1 MNMAPWQLS
10 PILFA
15 AAKVIDFIADMAPF
29 EGQLEQP
36 LLHGVSAF
44 LQVVTIYLV
53 AKGIILATR
62 VHRK

>member
-29 EGQLEQP
+29 AGQPEQP

-62 VHRK
+62 MHKR

>member
-1 MNMAPWQLS
+1 MNMAPWQVS

-15 AAKVIDFIADMAPF
+15 AAKVIDFIADIAPF
-29 EGQLEQP
+29 AGQPEQP

-62 VHRK
+62 IHRR

>member
-29 EGQLEQP
+29 AGQSEQP

-62 VHRK
+62 IHKR

>member
-1 MNMAPWQLS
+1 MNMAPWQVS

-29 EGQLEQP
+29 EGQPEQP
-36 LLHGVSAF
+36 LLHGVSAI

-53 AKGIILATR
+53 AKGVILATR
-62 VHRK
+62 VHRR

>member
-29 EGQLEQP
+29 AGQPEQP

-62 VHRK
+62 IHKR